1 MSILGEKL
9 ALGERYSEA
18 PRPGEPCPVE
28 PGTVGWHCGTAT
40 EPCRWLGVLLNGLLL
55 GAELEEVSSHD
66 HGFEGAPCLDH
77 VVLCERGLAFFRRLW
92 ARC

>member
-1 MSILGEKL
+1 MHYLVLMNLQSIALSYTNVHLG
-9 ALGERYSEA
+9 REA
-18 PRPGEPCPVE
+18 CCCRGLLR
-28 PGTVGWHCGTAT
+28 GTGP
-40 EPCRWLGVLLNGLLL
+40 ESPCRCLAVLWNGLLL

-66 HGFEGAPCLDH
+66 HGFEGVPCLNH